1 MVNSKIRNGIILFMV
16 LAAMLVTGCG
26 GSQQNVPPTETLTIY
41 HAGSLTVPFD
51 QLETEFEALHPGV
64 DVLQESG

>member
-26 GSQQNVPPTETLTIY
+26 GSHGDAY
-41 HAGSLTVPFD
+41 HISCWKPDGAI
-51 QLETEFEALHPGV
+51 
-64 DVLQESG
+64 